1 MWRLIIYS
9 EDHQMADKNRECKTT
24 DSMQEHDPFDLHMYT
39 QAYTYHYQS
48 PEVDAANICQF
59 NQFWQ
64 LICLVNQS
72 IKSMLLYWYIMN

>member
-39 QAYTYHYQS
+39 QAYTYITRALKLMRPIFADS
-48 PEVDAANICQF
+48 TNFDNWFA
-59 NQFWQ
+59 
-64 LICLVNQS
+64 L
-72 IKSMLLYWYIMN
+72 